1 MLPQPTVLPQLSP
14 DATPPPNSSR
24 RGTDTVQQ
32 AKTTLGGSYSITFKK
47 DHQTFTTTEADQAG
61 NAGISR

>member
-14 DATPPPNSSR
+14 DGRKRRKRFR
-24 RGTDTVQQ
+24 RGTDIVRKAQI
-32 AKTTLGGSYSITFKK
+32 TLGGSYSITFKK